1 MPKKPWPKES
11 TVRQLI
17 DIYTQSELIY
27 QKTYRSGEPQGFG
40 LKINELYS
48 KYFSNLIGLG
58 IRKPKAGYLELLR
71 HN

>member
-1 MPKKPWPKES
+1 
-11 TVRQLI
+11 
-17 DIYTQSELIY
+17 LIY